1 MFSNLPQFIE
11 AVGYI
16 GIFAIIFSE
25 TGLLIGVAF
34 PGDTLL
40 FSAGILASSGHFS
53 VLGVMIIS
61 TVAAILGDSLGY
73 FTGKKLGHK
82 IFAKEESIFF
92 RKSYI
97 DKSKK
102 FFEKYGALTIVIA
115 RYVPVVRTFAPFLA
129 GVGYMKYE
137 KFLVFNIIGG
147 VLWCFSVVLLGYYL
161 GTRFPNIDVII
172 LPIIATVTLLTTFS
186 FIFQY
191 YREKNRNKQVK

>member
-191 YREKNRNKQVK
+191 YREKNRNKRVK